1 MSTLPLP
8 SRRRSPRRLSLS
20 LLAVLLLLPIVGAMT
35 PPAAPAAGPDELL
48 TAAESLFQNMAKGN
62 YPALWDGL
70 SDATRRGIARDVGR
84 AVAKTGDAR
93 GESEIL
99 ADFAQGGPLAR
110 HYWAAYLGQFD
121 PRTVLEESR
130 WSLGVMGKDR
140 AEIVLRYR
148 KSRQDTILKLFHER
162 GGWRVGLA
170 ESFSARQ

>member
-1 MSTLPLP
+1 MSPLPNP
-8 SRRRSPRRLSLS
+8 SRRRPRRGPCPA
-20 LLAVLLLLPIVGAMT
+20 LLAVLLFLTLVSAT
-35 PPAAPAAGPDELL
+35 VPPAVPAAASDDLL
-48 TAAESLFQNMAKGN
+48 TAAESLFQNMAKRN

-70 SDATRRGIARDVGR
+70 SDATQRSIARDVGR
-84 AVAKTGDAR
+84 AVAKGGEGRD
-93 GESEIL
+93 ESEIL

-110 HYWAAYLGQFD
+110 HYWSAYLGQFD

-170 ESFSARQ
+170 ESFSTRQ